1 MGRNPAHITGEL
13 AEFKVAET
21 LVENGCRVSYTYG
34 QYPYDLIGDTGSEL
48 LTIQVKT
55 ATTKDGRECT
65 YRINT
70 DGYKPGD
77 FDLFAGYAAPEEDV
91 FFVPYEDTGSYYS
104 VTYRS
109 EDELTEY
116 NAKRAN
122 LAADHTFPAATDAL
136 RARGDRQRERV
147 ENRR

>member
-1 MGRNPAHITGEL
+1 MERNPGHITGEL
-13 AEFKVAET
+13 AEFKVAEK

-55 ATTKDGRECT
+55 ATAKKGREHT

-70 DGYKPGD
+70 SGYEPGE
-77 FDLFAGYAAPEEDV
+77 FDLFAGYTAPEDDV
-91 FFVPYEDTGSYYS
+91 FFVPYEDAGSYYS

-109 EDELTEY
+109 ESELTDH
-116 NAKRAN
+116 NAKQAN
-122 LAADHTFPAATDAL
+122 LAADHSFPAVVDFPP
-136 RARGDRQRERV
+136 
-147 ENRR
+147 

>member
-1 MGRNPAHITGEL
+1 MKRNPGHITGEL

-34 QYPYDLIGDTGSEL
+34 QYPYDLIADTGSEL

-55 ATTKDGRECT
+55 ATSKADRDCT

-70 DGYKPGD
+70 GGYDPGD

-91 FFVPYEDTGSYYS
+91 FFVPYEDAGSYYS

-109 EDELTEY
+109 EDELTEH
-116 NAKRAN
+116 NAKQAN
-122 LAADHTFPAATDAL
+122 LAADHTFPVIA
-136 RARGDRQRERV
+136 GSI
-147 ENRR
+147 